1 MPLVTVVIPTFNR
14 KAQLRRAVDSVL
26 RQSFEDYQIH
36 IVDDGSTDNS
46 VRDLQADLSEHEKIT
61 FHYLPENLGV
71 SAARN
76 HAIRHSESEFIALL
90 DSDDEWLPNKLQ
102 LQIEALGSHS
112 AMVHSNEIW
121 LRGDTPVPQRKKHQ
135 KGGGDQFIPSLKLCV
150 ISPSTS
156 VIRRSTLDE
165 VGLFRE
171 DFPVCEDYELWLR
184 ITHKYPLS
192 FVEEALVI
200 KHGGHDDQLSFKFHS
215 MDYWRVKALL
225 PFLKS
230 ARDEDSKQAVQAEL
244 KRKCHVLLKGFEK
257 HGNLGSQY
265 SEVAEI
271 LSQLEP

>member
-1 MPLVTVVIPTFNR
+1 
-14 KAQLRRAVDSVL
+14 
-26 RQSFEDYQIH
+26 
-36 IVDDGSTDNS
+36 
-46 VRDLQADLSEHEKIT
+46 
-61 FHYLPENLGV
+61 
-71 SAARN
+71 
-76 HAIRHSESEFIALL
+76 
-90 DSDDEWLPNKLQ
+90 
-102 LQIEALGSHS
+102 
-112 AMVHSNEIW
+112 MVHSNEIW

-271 LSQLEP
+271 LSRLEP

>member
-102 LQIEALGSHS
+102 LQIEALGPHS

-135 KGGGDQFIPSLKLCV
+135 KGGDDQFIPSLKLCV

-200 KHGGHDDQLSFKFHS
+200 KHGGHDDQLSFKYHS

-257 HGNLGSQY
+257 HGNLSSQY

>member
-200 KHGGHDDQLSFKFHS
+200 KHGGHDDQLSFKYHS

-271 LSQLEP
+271 LSRLEP